1 MENQFPSLPLA
12 NTSIILHG
20 EKRHFRAE
28 TARLTPHGKHRV
40 RLTLEGPNGSVE
52 INLPRRA
59 FWSLTS
65 RLHEQ
70 SASADFGEHNKPRRK
85 PS

>member
-1 MENQFPSLPLA
+1 MPLGNASITVHSEKQRFPL
-12 NTSIILHG
+12 
-20 EKRHFRAE
+20 E
-28 TARLTPHGKHRV
+28 TAMLTPRGKHRV

-52 INLPRRA
+52 INLPRRV

-70 SASADFGEHNKPRRK
+70 SASADFGGPNKPRRK
-85 PS
+85 RP